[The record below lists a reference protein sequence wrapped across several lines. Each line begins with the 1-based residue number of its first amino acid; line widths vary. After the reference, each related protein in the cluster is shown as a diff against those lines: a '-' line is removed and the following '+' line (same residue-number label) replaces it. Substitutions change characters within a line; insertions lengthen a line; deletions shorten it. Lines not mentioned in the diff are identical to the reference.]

1 MVITAHWIAKED
13 WTNVLVLKAALIAF
27 QHTPGSH
34 LGENLGTSILGLL
47 DCVNVT
53 DKVSIYLFNVT
64 CTDFI

>member
-1 MVITAHWIAKED
+1 MAITAHWIAKED

-34 LGENLGTSILGLL
+34 SGENLGASILGLL
-47 DCVNVT
+47 DRVNVT

-64 CTDFI
+64 RADFI